1 MLCGS
6 GRKCSH
12 KPHIGFTLL
21 AMSRQPATASQTSF
35 PVPRV
40 PAWAMPRVRT
50 EGPVEAAFMA
60 GSALNALDNLV
71 QAEPEW
77 SGAWRHRLALKA
89 ASACMTLIGRTED
102 EAALRDAW
110 LLRQPGDE
118 AGPAGNALGAWRR
131 LAGRSL
137 PPGVEDLQAVAV
149 LLGID
154 WSDSFGGLI
163 DFAREEVRGGAPA
176 PVVSARI
183 ASAVIREDPR
193 AEIFAWWLAD
203 CALSWRMGWRH
214 AVPILGVQIHAPLL
228 RSGPEG
234 RRPRPGSDAFKQ
246 VVFIAAALGA
256 AEACRLAA
264 DMATQAE
271 RLRAVVPKLRSKAA
285 GEVIDRLLGD
295 EAVSGTLTTRN
306 LSRWASRRLFDRL
319 VELGAVRELSG
330 RSTFRI
336 YGL

>member
-1 MLCGS
+1 
-6 GRKCSH
+6 
-12 KPHIGFTLL
+12 
-21 AMSRQPATASQTSF
+21 
-35 PVPRV
+35 
-40 PAWAMPRVRT
+40 
-50 EGPVEAAFMA
+50 MA
-60 GSALNALDNLV
+60 GSALNTLDNLV

-89 ASACMTLIGRTED
+89 AAACMRLIGRTED

-118 AGPAGNALGAWRR
+118 PGPAGNVLAAWRR

-137 PPGVEDLQAVAV
+137 PPGVEDVQAVAA
-149 LLGID
+149 LLGVG
-154 WSDSFGGLI
+154 WSDDLSEMIGI
-163 DFAREEVRGGAPA
+163 AREEVRGGAPA
-176 PVVSARI
+176 PLVAARI
-183 ASAVIREDPR
+183 AAAVMGEDPK
-193 AEIFAWWLAD
+193 AEILAWWLAD

-214 AVPILGVQIHAPLL
+214 AVPILSSQIYVPLL

-234 RRPRPGSDAFKQ
+234 RRARPDSDAFERA
-246 VVFIAAALGA
+246 VFIAAALGA

-264 DMATQAE
+264 DMAAQAE
-271 RLRAVVPKLRSKAA
+271 RLRAALPKLRSKAA
-285 GEVIDRLLGD
+285 GDVIDRLIGD
-295 EAVSGTLTTRN
+295 DAVTGTLTTRN

-330 RSTFRI
+330 RPTFRI